1 MQDAKAN
8 EVDSG
13 TELEDE
19 VEEIG
24 AVEEK
29 AEEEKKEDWGGR
41 RRRSE
46 EGGGE
51 MEDWGGKSEL

>member
-1 MQDAKAN
+1 MLQDAKAN

-24 AVEEK
+24 KAEEK
-29 AEEEKKEDWGGR
+29 AEEEKKED
-41 RRRSE
+41 
-46 EGGGE
+46 
-51 MEDWGGKSEL
+51 